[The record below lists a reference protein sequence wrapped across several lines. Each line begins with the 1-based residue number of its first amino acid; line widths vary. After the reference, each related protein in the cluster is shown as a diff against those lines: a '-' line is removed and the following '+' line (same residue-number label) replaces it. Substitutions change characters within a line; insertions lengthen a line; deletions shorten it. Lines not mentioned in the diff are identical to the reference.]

1 MCLRTSHVPDISSQ
15 LSSQLDFSQTF
26 LPGVSPNCVQAIH
39 LQGFLFFGSVEH
51 VAEQVRMQLEH
62 CATTR
67 AVILDFRLVF
77 GLDASA
83 LQSIAALQHWLV
95 DRHVLLVFASIEIP
109 ALIGADASNAA
120 HAAHAANTAE
130 VAGAASAAVSDWPSV
145 ARRDEADEAGPA
157 QVAVAAEES
166 SSVLS
171 YLFSSRFTIHEQMQQ
186 CGLVELSLVFAS
198 LPAATAWCEARMA
211 EHAVLV
217 RRQRQ
222 LQRQQLRQRQRQRQ
236 GQRPMQQPPSPTQQ
250 GEWVNNLAAA
260 PASASIAVL
269 NSDSPA
275 SSFTQPS
282 PSFAPSQ
289 SAAASSYAEPDQQHQ
304 PPPPSSSALAFM
316 QRLRT
321 SRAFAVHPE
330 AAAQLS
336 TREQRRR
343 LEALEQMDKDENEH
357 ENENEDESPHA
368 RETAGSWPSPSLAS
382 LSPFF
387 SPSSPPSLSLSS
399 SSTGSTALGTKTEA
413 AVGAVSKLVAPLLRS
428 RNPLL
433 RAAMRWRCGTHDDR
447 QLPASSIPSDS
458 SSLSSS
464 FIPNHAIGAASAR
477 LPLADDWALDED
489 EDDGSDEDDDSNDGG
504 RIGEATATLRSRSA
518 LVGALMAS
526 IRSAEPTQTLST
538 RSIRCVPVCMCDC
551 SCCAMPCIDGIFS
564 FDP

>member
-1 MCLRTSHVPDISSQ
+1 MRHLGVEAKSQITRTSMALGLRTPYYLITWAEYSFQTCAFS
-15 LSSQLDFSQTF
+15 LDFLRPF
-26 LPGVSPNCVQAIH
+26 LRQAIH

-95 DRHVLLVFASIEIP
+95 DRHVLLVFSSIEVP
-109 ALIGADASNAA
+109 ALIDADAANAAHSADASDVAD
-120 HAAHAANTAE
+120 
-130 VAGAASAAVSDWPSV
+130 VAGAGGGAETDWPSV
-145 ARRDEADEAGPA
+145 ARRDELDEAGPA
-157 QVAVAAEES
+157 TVVVAAEES

-211 EHAVLV
+211 DHALQV

-222 LQRQQLRQRQRQRQ
+222 QQRQQLRQRQR
-236 GQRPMQQPPSPTQQ
+236 QRPMQQPPSPTQQ
-250 GEWVNNLAAA
+250 RERMSNLAA
-260 PASASIAVL
+260 PASTSIAAF

-282 PSFAPSQ
+282 PVSAPSQ
-289 SAAASSYAEPDQQHQ
+289 SASASYAEPNQQQ
-304 PPPPSSSALAFM
+304 PPPSSSALAFM

-343 LEALEQMDKDENEH
+343 LEALEQMDKDENE
-357 ENENEDESPHA
+357 NEGEGEDESPDA
-368 RETAGSWPSPSLAS
+368 QETIGSWSSPSLAS
-382 LSPFF
+382 LSPSF
-387 SPSSPPSLSLSS
+387 SPSSPSSLSS
-399 SSTGSTALGTKTEA
+399 SSSSAGNTAKETKTHA
-413 AVGAVSKLVAPLLRS
+413 AAATISKLVAPLLRS

-433 RAAMRWRCGTHDDR
+433 RAAMKWRCGTHDDR
-447 QLPASSIPSDS
+447 QLPASSVSSYSS
-458 SSLSSS
+458 SSLSS
-464 FIPNHAIGAASAR
+464 FVPNHTIGAASAR
-477 LPLADDWALDED
+477 VPLADDWALDHDDDED
-489 EDDGSDEDDDSNDGG
+489 EDGSDDDEC
-504 RIGEATATLRSRSA
+504 IGDTTATLRSRSA

-526 IRSAEPTQTLST
+526 IRSVEPTQTPSI
-538 RSIRCVPVCMCDC
+538 RSIRCVPVCMRHCLSRFIHC
-551 SCCAMPCIDGIFS
+551 
-564 FDP
+564 